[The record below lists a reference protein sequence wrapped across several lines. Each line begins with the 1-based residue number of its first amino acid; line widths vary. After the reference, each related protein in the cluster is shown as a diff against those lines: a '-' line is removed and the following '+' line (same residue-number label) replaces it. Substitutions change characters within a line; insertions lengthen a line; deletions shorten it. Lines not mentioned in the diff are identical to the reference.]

1 MLPCIS
7 GHVELSLPCIAL
19 LYLCVHDVTQQA
31 RKRVKFQRPSKYAVS
46 HTAAEHCTGADDD
59 FHGDSKS
66 PFSTLFVF
74 LFYHLF
80 MKRWYIE
87 TYRSSA
93 ELSRFTHTEKD
104 ISRYFKHK
112 DVVIFLLSIEF
123 LRWKQADR
131 RKQISLHKLPGCMG
145 GRDKTFLPKMSSVF
159 KQVIHSCIKIKA

>member
-1 MLPCIS
+1 MYGFSFNTYQRSVHYSKNAPMHFRPC
-7 GHVELSLPCIAL
+7 GVESLPCIAL

-31 RKRVKFQRPSKYAVS
+31 RKRVKFQRPSKYMPS
-46 HTAAEHCTGADDD
+46 HHTAAEHCTGADDD

-131 RKQISLHKLPGCMG
+131 RKQISLH
-145 GRDKTFLPKMSSVF
+145 F
-159 KQVIHSCIKIKA
+159 INW